1 MSGAAA
7 AAIAICRFSSLG
19 PIIARFRPHNGH
31 LTITVWSLGTREIG
45 RKIRISLERTA
56 PGTSGWELRRPRKR
70 GRATPACYQDG
81 VVSEIDR
88 LRNRAE
94 HVRWLARWIA
104 DQRAE
109 EAFEDLAND
118 LDRQVAEIER
128 QQAVEEDRRAISRS
142 DTP

>member
-1 MSGAAA
+1 M
-7 AAIAICRFSSLG
+7 
-19 PIIARFRPHNGH
+19 
-31 LTITVWSLGTREIG
+31 
-45 RKIRISLERTA
+45 
-56 PGTSGWELRRPRKR
+56 
-70 GRATPACYQDG
+70 
-81 VVSEIDR
+81 SEIDR

-94 HVRWLARWIA
+94 HVRWLARWIT